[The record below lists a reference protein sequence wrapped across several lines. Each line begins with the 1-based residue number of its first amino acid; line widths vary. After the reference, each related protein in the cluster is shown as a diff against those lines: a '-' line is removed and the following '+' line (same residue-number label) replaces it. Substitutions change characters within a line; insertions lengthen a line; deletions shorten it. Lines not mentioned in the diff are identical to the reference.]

1 MFSKSVRRFVAV
13 TAVVG
18 VTVFGGMMIGGTPF
32 VYADEATAPAAAEGA
47 NAVILTVSGMTCGAC
62 SNKVK
67 TALKECDGVLGVEV
81 SHKSGKA
88 VVKVE
93 EGKSDATALIEAV
106 KKAGFKAES

>member
-1 MFSKSVRRFVAV
+1 MFKESMRRFVAV
-13 TAVVG
+13 AAVVG
-18 VTVFGGMMIGGTPF
+18 VTSFGGVMIGGTSS
-32 VYADEATAPAAAEGA
+32 VCANEAAAPAEEP

-67 TALKECDGVLGVEV
+67 TALNECDGVLGVDV

-88 VVKVE
+88 VVKVK
-93 EGKSDATALIEAV
+93 EGTSDAAALIEAV